1 MAKTVIGFFDD
12 ASEAQNVVTDLV
24 NSGFRPED
32 VRSVAAATQG
42 ESGLDLAA
50 YADLRVPEPEVRSYA
65 EGVRRGG
72 TLVTVQADDDRAD
85 LAAEILERHGAVDID
100 RRTAEWRRGG
110 WTDRSEGDVKVPV
123 VEEELQVGK
132 RQVQRGGVRVYSRL
146 TETPVEETVQLREE
160 QVKVDRRP
168 VDRPASQADLAGL
181 RESTVEVTA
190 TAEEPVISK
199 QARVVEEVVV
209 GKEVSERTETVRDK
223 VRRTEVE
230 VEKLASALAGDKRYG
245 KSDWDVVEPEA
256 RRRWEAEHPGAWD
269 EFKDTMRS
277 AWGKVRG
284 KS

>member
-12 ASEAQNVVTDLV
+12 VTEAQNVVTDLV
-24 NSGFRPED
+24 NSGFKREE
-32 VRSVAAATQG
+32 VRSVTAATQG
-42 ESGLDLAA
+42 ESGPDLSP
-50 YADLRVPEPEVRSYA
+50 YTNLSIPEPEARSYA

-72 TLVTVQADDDRAD
+72 TLVSVQAADDRAD

-100 RRTAEWRRGG
+100 RRTAEWRQAG
-110 WTDRSEGDVKVPV
+110 WTDLREGEVKVPV

-132 RQVQRGGVRVYSRL
+132 RTVQRGGVRVYSRL

-160 QVKVDRRP
+160 HVKVDRRP

-181 RESTVEVTA
+181 GEGGVEVTA
-190 TAEEPVISK
+190 TAEEPVVSK

-209 GKEVSERTETVRDK
+209 GKEVSERTETVRDT

-230 VEKLASALAGDKRYG
+230 VEQLATALARDKRYG
-245 KSDWDVVEPEA
+245 KSDWEGVEPEA
-256 RRRWEAEHPGAWD
+256 RRRWEESHPGAWE
-269 EFKDTMRS
+269 EFKDSMRS
-277 AWGKVRG
+277 TWDKVRG

>member
-1 MAKTVIGFFDD
+1 MAKTVIGLFDD
-12 ASEAQNVVTDLV
+12 VTEAQNVVTDLV
-24 NSGFRPED
+24 NSGFKREE
-32 VRSVAAATQG
+32 VRSVTAATQG
-42 ESGLDLAA
+42 ESGPDLSP
-50 YADLRVPEPEVRSYA
+50 YTNLSIPEPEARSYA

-72 TLVTVQADDDRAD
+72 TLVTVQAAEDRAD

-100 RRTAEWRRGG
+100 RRTAEWRQGG
-110 WTDRSEGDVKVPV
+110 WTDLREGEVKVPV

-181 RESTVEVTA
+181 REGGVEVTA
-190 TAEEPVISK
+190 TAEEPVVSK

-209 GKEVSERTETVRDK
+209 GKQVSERTETVRDT

-230 VEKLASALAGDKRYG
+230 VEQLATALARDRRYG
-245 KSDWDVVEPEA
+245 KSDWEGVEPEA
-256 RRRWEAEHPGAWD
+256 RRRWEEGHPGAWE

-277 AWGKVRG
+277 AWDKVRG
-284 KS
+284 RG

>member
-1 MAKTVIGFFDD
+1 MAKTVIGLFNDVT
-12 ASEAQNVVTDLV
+12 EAQNVVTDLV
-24 NSGFRPED
+24 NSGFKREE

-42 ESGLDLAA
+42 ESGP
-50 YADLRVPEPEVRSYA
+50 DLRAYKNLGIPEPEARSYA

-72 TLVTVQADDDRAD
+72 TLVTVQAAEDRAD

-100 RRTAEWRRGG
+100 QRTAEWRQGG
-110 WTDRSEGDVKVPV
+110 WTDLREGEVKVPV

-168 VDRPASQADLAGL
+168 VDRPAARPIWPASA
-181 RESTVEVTA
+181 RA
-190 TAEEPVISK
+190 TAEEPVVSK

-209 GKEVSERTETVRDK
+209 GKQVSERTETVRDT

-230 VEKLASALAGDKRYG
+230 IEDERGHTHPASTDTTKR
-245 KSDWDVVEPEA
+245 
-256 RRRWEAEHPGAWD
+256 D
-269 EFKDTMRS
+269 ES
-277 AWGKVRG
+277 I
-284 KS
+284 

>member
-1 MAKTVIGFFDD
+1 MAKTVIGLFDD
-12 ASEAQNVVTDLV
+12 VTEAQNVVTDLV
-24 NSGFRPED
+24 NSGFKREE

-42 ESGLDLAA
+42 ESGSDLSP
-50 YADLRVPEPEVRSYA
+50 YTDLSIPEPEARSYA

-72 TLVTVQADDDRAD
+72 TLVSVQAAEDRAD

-100 RRTAEWRRGG
+100 QRTAEWRQGG
-110 WTDRSEGDVKVPV
+110 WTDLREGEVKVPV

-160 QVKVDRRP
+160 HVKVDRRP

-181 RESTVEVTA
+181 REGGVEVTA
-190 TAEEPVISK
+190 TAEEPVVSK

-209 GKEVSERTETVRDK
+209 GKEVSERTETVRDT

-230 VEKLASALAGDKRYG
+230 VEQLATALARDRRYG
-245 KSDWDVVEPEA
+245 KSDWEGVEPEA
-256 RRRWEAEHPGAWD
+256 RRRWEESHPGAWE

-277 AWGKVRG
+277 TWDKVRG
-284 KS
+284 RG